1 MVIKGEVVGGE
12 WVKQIKDIESIFI
25 TISSEEC
32 TKLQKKNSLSE
43 SITILHHS
51 LYILPS
57 YSNWDDYT
65 KKSNKISIPDK
76 ACSHSNSVFAGF
88 LKFFHGQSRS

>member
-32 TKLQKKNSLSE
+32 TKLQKKKIAFLKALQFF
-43 SITILHHS
+43 TILYTYYLVIVIGMITLRKVIKS
-51 LYILPS
+51 PFQIRLAVIVILYLL
-57 YSNWDDYT
+57 
-65 KKSNKISIPDK
+65 
-76 ACSHSNSVFAGF
+76 GF
-88 LKFFHGQSRS
+88 